1 MTSFTQP
8 LRLALRSLFRTP
20 VFTLAVVATLGIGIG
35 LNAAIFTV
43 VDCVLLRPLGYR
55 DADRIVALNTHFTDK
70 DRSIFSIG
78 GGDYTDLSRQV
89 QGLEAVAYFHPT
101 GPDGI
106 RLNGEALYLPVAR
119 VSPSFAQV
127 MGVEPIAGSL
137 FSAAQPDATAAMV
150 SSNFARDH
158 FGSPQAALA
167 RTILYQGKLRTIT
180 GVLPAGFSYPDDTS
194 IWFEDT
200 LTPDNL
206 SRDAYNQRAIA
217 KRRAN
222 ISAGQLSAELA
233 TFSSHLQH
241 QFAEDKN
248 KTILAVPLQ
257 QQVVGYLRTTLHL
270 LMGAVAT
277 ILLIVCANVTHL
289 QFVRATRE
297 LRAITIRTALGASR
311 AALAGRALLEAMI
324 LAALGCIAA
333 LLIATPALHLLVGLA
348 PPATPRLAEIHLN
361 LHVIALSFLV
371 SVALMSLT
379 AALPVWRSWHIDP
392 ASALRSDAGR
402 GTESRGAGRLRSSFL
417 IVEIALT
424 LMLSITTVILV
435 RELIRESHQDL
446 GFSPENLVTLDTH
459 AIPSTPPPSEARIAA
474 ATPDQ
479 IAAYAAGQ
487 ASANLARLDSALD
500 SVATTPGVLSSAAI
514 DGAPMGFGA
523 SDVNYAVRGRQVF
536 TAGAQLPNANIHAV
550 TPSLF
555 ATLGTPLVRG
565 RALASGDRLGT
576 PSVLLINQE
585 LAARIF
591 PNQNPIGQ
599 QIMCGFDQD
608 SSWWTIVGV
617 VGDIREDAPGVAP
630 HPTMYVP
637 VAQHPDRATDMQF
650 VVRTRI
656 APAAMLDTLTR
667 RLRSTHPDLALN
679 ATTMR
684 ENIGQTQQ
692 PDNFRSLL
700 FSSFAA
706 VALLLAAV
714 GIHGVTAYTVAQR
727 SFEFS
732 LRIALGADRS
742 QLLGM
747 VLRKALILAATGI
760 VAGAGLSLA
769 LTRVLSANLGTL
781 PAFDAPSYLLASLTI
796 LIIALLAT
804 ALPARAAANANPM
817 SILRSE

>member
-1 MTSFTQP
+1 MTTLTQP

-20 VFTLAVVATLGIGIG
+20 TFTLAVVATLGLGIG

-78 GGDYTDLSRQV
+78 GGDYTDLARQV
-89 QGLEAVAYFHPT
+89 PGLEAVAYFHPT

-119 VSPSFAQV
+119 VSPSFPQV

-150 SSNFARDH
+150 SANFARDH

-167 RTILYQGKLRTIT
+167 RTILYQGQLRTIT
-180 GVLPAGFSYPDDTS
+180 GVLPAGFSYPDTTS

-206 SRDAYNQRAIA
+206 NRDAYNQRAIA

-222 ISAGQLSAELA
+222 ITAGQLSAELA
-233 TFSSHLQH
+233 TFSSHLQ
-241 QFAEDKN
+241 QSFPEDKN

-257 QQVVGYLRTTLHL
+257 QQVVGYLRPTLHL
-270 LMGAVAT
+270 LLGAVAT

-289 QFVRATRE
+289 QLVRATRE
-297 LRAITIRTALGASR
+297 LRAITNRTALGASR
-311 AALAGRALLEAMI
+311 AALAGRASLEAMI

-333 LLIATPALHLLVGLA
+333 LLIATPALHLLIRLA
-348 PPATPRLAEIHLN
+348 PPDTPRLSEIHLN
-361 LHVIALSFLV
+361 LHVIALSFFV

-446 GFSPENLVTLDTH
+446 GFSPENLLTLDTH
-459 AIPSTPPPSEARIAA
+459 AIQSTPPPSEARIAA
-474 ATPDQ
+474 YST
-479 IAAYAAGQ
+479 GQ
-487 ASANLARLDSALD
+487 AAANLARLDSALD
-500 SVATTPGVLSSAAI
+500 SVATTPGVLSAAAI
-514 DGAPMGFGA
+514 DGAPMGFGS

-536 TAGAQLPNANIHAV
+536 AAGAQLPNANIHAV
-550 TPSLF
+550 TPGLF
-555 ATLGTPLVRG
+555 ATLGTTLVRG
-565 RALASGDRLGT
+565 RALTSGDRLGA
-576 PSVLLINQE
+576 PSVLLINQQ

-608 SSWWTIVGV
+608 SSWWIIVGV
-617 VGDIREDAPGVAP
+617 VGDIRDDSPGVAP

-637 VAQHPDRATDMQF
+637 VAQHPDRATDMQL

-667 RLRSTHPDLALN
+667 RLRSTHPDLALS
-679 ATTMR
+679 ASTMR

-692 PDNFRSLL
+692 PDSFRMLL

-714 GIHGVTAYTVAQR
+714 GIYGVTAYTVAQR

-747 VLRKALILAATGI
+747 VLRKSLILATTGI
-760 VAGAGLSLA
+760 VAGAVLSLA